1 MKNFLAILAVVA
13 VFVTISE
20 AGYSCDNWKKMDGP
34 CEGCVFTSGDM
45 EGKCKRTGKYFNPGN
60 CEAAG
65 GTWCN
70 LSSRKAGYSCDN
82 WKKMDGPCPGC
93 VFTSGDMEG
102 KCKRTG
108 QYFNEGN
115 CVESGGTWCTL
126 RLKFQSISIFLM
138 ITCA

>member
-1 MKNFLAILAVVA
+1 MFHCALVEILRPTSFKMKNFLAILAVVA

-45 EGKCKRTGKYFNPGN
+45 EGKCKRTG
-60 CEAAG
+60 
-65 GTWCN
+65 
-70 LSSRKAGYSCDN
+70 
-82 WKKMDGPCPGC
+82 
-93 VFTSGDMEG
+93 
-102 KCKRTG
+102 